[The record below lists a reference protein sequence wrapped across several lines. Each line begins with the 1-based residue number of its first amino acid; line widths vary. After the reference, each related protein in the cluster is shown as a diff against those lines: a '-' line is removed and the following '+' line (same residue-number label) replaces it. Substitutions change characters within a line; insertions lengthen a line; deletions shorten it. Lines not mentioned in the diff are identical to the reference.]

1 MPGRSI
7 GNRFLRN
14 LNKSYDDKTD
24 MFSGLGF
31 RRFDLGKGETPIGAA
46 GLGLAEGALNIPA
59 SLADVY
65 KSIISPIDAG
75 VSTITEA
82 AFDPKLTETGRKK
95 IAERIARY
103 FRYGIRIAYCSLKT
117 KF

>member
-1 MPGRSI
+1 MAGIEDALQAYRQKAIDRLVPGRSI
-7 GNRFLRN
+7 GNRFLTN
-14 LNKSYDDKTD
+14 LDKSYDDKTD

-75 VSTITEA
+75 VSTITAMEIEA
-82 AFDPKLTETGRKK
+82 
-95 IAERIARY
+95 
-103 FRYGIRIAYCSLKT
+103 
-117 KF
+117 